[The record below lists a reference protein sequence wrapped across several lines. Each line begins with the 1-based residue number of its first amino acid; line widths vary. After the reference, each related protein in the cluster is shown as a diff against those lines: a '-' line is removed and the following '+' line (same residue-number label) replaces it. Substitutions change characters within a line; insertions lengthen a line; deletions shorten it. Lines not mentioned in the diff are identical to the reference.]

1 MKKESMTNTAQRHEE
16 SFGFFFVKTFVPLCL
31 RGYAF
36 SFAPES
42 AASLAG
48 AARPCPRALKKESSF
63 LKERS
68 KELLFLRRT

>member
-1 MKKESMTNTAQRHEE
+1 MKKESITTKAQRHEE
-16 SFGFFFVKTFVPLCL
+16 SFAFFFVKTFVPLCL

-36 SFAPES
+36 SFAPGS
-42 AASLAG
+42 AG
-48 AARPCPRALKKESSF
+48 AARPCPKALKKKSSF